1 MKKFLLISC
10 FILAFP
16 ILFSGSQKVSNSTPT
31 QVYAQSCQNPD
42 QGSPGNACA
51 DMKRKH
57 LPKPDGNDHHEDL
70 QNGSLGSGFAALVSV
85 FMMWV
90 GMRL

>member
-1 MKKFLLISC
+1 LISC

-16 ILFSGSQKVSNSTPT
+16 ILFSGSQKISDSAST
-31 QVYAQSCQNPD
+31 QVYAQSQSCPEA
-42 QGSPGNACA
+42 GAPGNSCA
-51 DMKRKH
+51 EMKRKH
-57 LPKPDGNDHHEDL
+57 SPKPIGSRHHGDL
-70 QNGSLGSGFAALVSV
+70 QTGSLGAGFAALVSV